1 MSRIATLTRR
11 TFLVGSTAVA
21 GGVAFGIYLA
31 RKPIPNPL
39 LDGLVDGEVALT
51 PFVKIDAEGIT
62 LITPRADMGQGT
74 YSIQAY
80 LIAEELD
87 IDPATATLSPG
98 TPGPAYHNATIL
110 AEGVPYPA
118 FDDSF
123 VAESLRNFMAVPAK
137 LFSVQIT
144 GGSSTVPDGFDRL
157 RTAGAIARETLKE
170 AAARRTGSAR
180 GDLKTQD
187 GFVLLPTGERIAY
200 TDLAAEA
207 AQIAPVGDVSLRPS
221 SEWRYLGQSALP
233 RLDMARKC
241 TGTEVYGID
250 LEFDDML
257 HATVRANPA
266 IGAGIAQFDSAG
278 AEDMRGVHSIVQ
290 ISQGIG
296 VIADNTWRAFQ
307 AAEYLDISWDYPEY
321 PGSSEGLYQELEAA
335 LNAPETYDHRQRDDG
350 NVDRALS
357 GGDVITAE
365 YRVPY
370 LAHAPMEPMNAVVR
384 VDGES
389 VEIWT
394 GTQIPVFVRDRAA
407 RIAGVKADNVEVH
420 VLPMGGSFGH
430 RLEMTHVE
438 QAVEL
443 AMAVPGRHLK
453 MTWSREEDMTH
464 DYPRP
469 ASVARARGAV
479 SDGQVSAF
487 DLSVSQSAMAPEW
500 LERLSGRKLPGPDA
514 SITTGSWD
522 QPFAIPDYRVTGYRA
537 PSMVPVSSWRSVG
550 ASGNGFYHD
559 CFLDEL
565 IHAAGADPLAERMR
579 LCMHEPSRKVLEA
592 VGEMSGWNGPARGGG
607 RGRGVGFCMSFGVPC
622 AQVVDVAQTA
632 EGIRIAKVYVAV
644 DVGEVLDPT
653 NLEAQVFGGVIWG
666 LGHAMNCELTYEGHV
681 PDQTNFY
688 DYEGMRLYQAP
699 DITVRALTNG
709 PSIRGIGEPAVPPAA
724 PALANA
730 IFAATGQ
737 RIRELPLNKHI
748 DFV

>member
-1 MSRIATLTRR
+1 MTRVGKLTRR

-21 GGVAFGIYLA
+21 GGVAFGVYLA
-31 RKPIPNPL
+31 KKPIPNPL
-39 LDGLVDGEVALT
+39 LEGLAEGEAALT
-51 PFVKIDAEGIT
+51 PFVKIDADGIT
-62 LITPRADMGQGT
+62 LITPRADMGQGA

-87 IDPATATLSPG
+87 IDPATARLSPG
-98 TPGPAYHNATIL
+98 LPGPAYHNATIL

-118 FDDSF
+118 YDDSF
-123 VAESLRNFMAVPAK
+123 VAESLRSLSAVPAK
-137 LFSVQIT
+137 LFSVQVT
-144 GGSSTVPDGFDRL
+144 GGSSTIPDGFDRL

-170 AAARRTGSAR
+170 AAARRTGIAR
-180 GDLKTQD
+180 SNLKTAD
-187 GFVLLPTGERIAY
+187 GFVLLPAGGRIAY

-207 AQIAPVGDVSLRPS
+207 AQIAPVADVSPRPS
-221 SEWRYLGQSALP
+221 SEWKYLGTAALP

-266 IGAGIAQFDSAG
+266 IGAGLARLDTAR
-278 AEDMRGVHSIVQ
+278 AENMRGLHRI
-290 ISQGIG
+290 IPMSQGVG

-307 AAEYLDISWDYPEY
+307 AADALDISWKAPAYPAT
-321 PGSSEGLYQELEAA
+321 SDGLFHELEAA
-335 LNAPETYDHRQRDDG
+335 LNAPDFFDHRQRDDG

-357 GGDVITAE
+357 DGTVITAD

-384 VDGES
+384 VQADA

-407 RIAGVKADNVEVH
+407 RIAGVKAANVKVH

-453 MTWSREEDMTH
+453 LTWSREEDMTH

-479 SDGQVSAF
+479 ADGKVIGF

-500 LERLSGRKLPGPDA
+500 LERLSGRNLPGPDA
-514 SITTGSWD
+514 TITTGAWD
-522 QPFAIPDYRVTGYRA
+522 QPFAIPNYRVTGYRA
-537 PSMVPVSSWRSVG
+537 PAMVPVSSWRSVG

-579 LCMHEPSRKVLEA
+579 LCMHDPSRKVLEA
-592 VGEMSGWNGPARGGG
+592 VGEMSGWNGELHTGG

-622 AQVVDVAQTA
+622 AQVVDVVQT
-632 EGIRIAKVYVAV
+632 EDGIRIEKVYVAV

-666 LGHAMNCELTYEGHV
+666 LGHAMNCELTYDDHM
-681 PDQTNFY
+681 PDQSNFY
-688 DYEGMRLYQAP
+688 DFTGMRLYQAP
-699 DITVRALTNG
+699 EIIVRALSNG
-709 PSIRGIGEPAVPPAA
+709 SAIRGIGEPAVPPAA

-737 RIRELPLNKHI
+737 RIRELPLHKHI